1 MSESVTSSTLTA
13 EVKLA
18 RFEALLDRPD
28 LTRDDVDEMIELVDG
43 LVMYPSEQTSALYE
57 RMVEI
62 ADRLDYPRGRAYALG
77 YRGYAEYMQSNHE
90 AALQLLL
97 QALEVCIEAGLE
109 DDRAVVLT
117 GLANVYTS
125 TGNYELALADA
136 LEALEI
142 LDRTGQ
148 RQRAA
153 WCRYGIGIGY
163 AEIGDIDQ
171 ARRYFEDA
179 LTMFRDMD
187 ETSGEGRCL
196 VGLAEALQHE
206 DRWEESEALLL
217 RGLDLFRSVSDR
229 LSESRALNDLGR
241 FYRDRGD
248 PERAEDHLLRSLA
261 LRESFGNRQ
270 AQSTTLIDLG
280 RLYLQEDRLDD
291 ALDVLHRA
299 LEIARDIGARPR
311 VYRTHHALS
320 KVYEQQGNL
329 RAALDHFRA
338 YHTLYQEVFSDERAA
353 AIRNIQARARARDAE
368 HRAEIAR
375 LRNVELKAKNDQLEA
390 LLAELHAAQDQLVQS
405 EKMAS
410 LGRLMA
416 GIAHEIRNPLNF
428 INNFSH
434 LSVELADEL
443 DEELRQA
450 LEDADEPVDDLAD
463 LLDDIRFNAGKIKQH
478 GERAERIVHNMLDHA
493 RTDAGPLVA
502 TDLNAHLDDYLD
514 LAFHSSL
521 SADPNLAVEITR
533 DFDPAVGDVAA
544 RPQELGRVWINLL
557 ENAFGAV
564 RERAASAPPAYRPAV
579 RVSTR
584 RRGDTVEVRII
595 DNGPGVPESIRDRIF
610 EPFFTTKPPGGGT
623 GLGLSLSFDIV
634 TQRHGGSLALE
645 ESDEGASFLIELPAS
660 ASHV

>member
-1 MSESVTSSTLTA
+1 MSEPATSSTLTA
-13 EVKLA
+13 ETKLA

-28 LTRDDVDEMIELVDG
+28 PTRDDVDEMIALVDG
-43 LVMYPSEQTSALYE
+43 LIMFPSARTAALYE
-57 RMVEI
+57 RMERI
-62 ADRLDYPRGRAYALG
+62 AAGLDYPRGRAFALG

-90 AALQLLL
+90 QALQLLL
-97 QALEVCIEAGLE
+97 HALEVCIEADLD

-153 WCRYGIGIGY
+153 WCRYGIGTGY
-163 AEIGDIDQ
+163 TEIGDLEQ

-179 LTMFRDMD
+179 LAMFRDMGQ
-187 ETSGEGRCL
+187 TSGEGRCM
-196 VGLAEALQHE
+196 VGLAGILQNE
-206 DRWEESEALLL
+206 DRWEEAETLLQ
-217 RGLDLFRSVSDR
+217 RGLALFRSVDDR
-229 LSESRALNDLGR
+229 LSQSRALNDLGC

-248 PERAEDHLLRSLA
+248 PARAEDHFLRSLE
-261 LRESFGNRQ
+261 LRKSFGNRQ

-299 LEIARDIGARPR
+299 LDIARGIGARPR
-311 VYRTHHALS
+311 EYRTLHALS
-320 KVYEQQGNL
+320 KVYERQGDL
-329 RAALDHFRA
+329 RAALDHFQA
-338 YHTLYQEVFSDERAA
+338 YHDLYQDVFSDERTA

-368 HRAEIAR
+368 HQAEITR
-375 LRNVELKAKNDQLEA
+375 LRNVELKATNDRLEA
-390 LLAELHAAQDQLVQS
+390 LLAALHAAQDQLVQS

-443 DEELRQA
+443 DEELRQV
-450 LEDADEPVDDLAD
+450 LEDADEPIDDLTD
-463 LLDDIRFNAGKIKQH
+463 LLDDIRFNAGKIKAH

-493 RTDAGPLVA
+493 RTDAGPPVEI
-502 TDLNAHLDDYLD
+502 DLNAHLDDYLD
-514 LAFHSSL
+514 LAFHSSR
-521 SADPNLAVEITR
+521 SSDPDLAVEIMR
-533 DFDPAVGDVAA
+533 DFDPAVGRVAA

-564 RERAASAPPAYRPAV
+564 RERAASDPTAYRAAV

-584 RRGDTVEVRII
+584 RRGDTVEVRIA

-623 GLGLSLSFDIV
+623 GLGLSLSYDIV
-634 TQRHGGSLALE
+634 AQRHGGSLTLDDT
-645 ESDEGASFLIELPAS
+645 DEGAAFLIALPAP
-660 ASHV
+660 AADA